1 MNATASPIGLKE
13 RHEAIDLLRGVALLG
28 ILVMNIQAFAMPMAA
43 YFNPTALGDR
53 GQVDFYIW
61 AFSHLFFDQKFMTIF
76 SWLFGAGIVLMTAR
90 AVERGVKPAM
100 FHYRRMLALLVFG
113 LIHAYLIWDGDI
125 LVLYAI
131 CGALVYP
138 FRKLRPMVLLA
149 LGLLL
154 LGIGSSLMVWAA
166 FALPQGYADMTNGA
180 EALQEF
186 QEFWAPTAEQLQR
199 EVLAFQGG
207 WLAQMPVRT
216 ANALEFHLTD
226 IWVWGVWRAAGNMLI
241 GMALLR
247 WRVLTAELPQNFYR
261 DLAVIGFGFGLPL
274 IAGGVASMAA
284 HDWETFYSFFIS
296 GQFNYWASLLV
307 ALGWV
312 GFTISLWH
320 AGFARGLAARLIAV
334 GRTAFSCY
342 ILTSLIC
349 TFIFY
354 GHGLGLY
361 MHISRPGQLGVTLGV
376 WIALL
381 IVAPLWLQRFNFG
394 PLEWL
399 WRTLT
404 YGERQPFRR
413 ERHSSRD

>member
-1 MNATASPIGLKE
+1 
-13 RHEAIDLLRGVALLG
+13 
-28 ILVMNIQAFAMPMAA
+28 
-43 YFNPTALGDR
+43 
-53 GQVDFYIW
+53 
-61 AFSHLFFDQKFMTIF
+61 
-76 SWLFGAGIVLMTAR
+76 
-90 AVERGVKPAM
+90 
-100 FHYRRMLALLVFG
+100 
-113 LIHAYLIWDGDI
+113 
-125 LVLYAI
+125 
-131 CGALVYP
+131 
-138 FRKLRPMVLLA
+138 
-149 LGLLL
+149 
-154 LGIGSSLMVWAA
+154 
-166 FALPQGYADMTNGA
+166 
-180 EALQEF
+180 
-186 QEFWAPTAEQLQR
+186 
-199 EVLAFQGG
+199 VLAFQGG

-361 MHISRPGQLGVTLGV
+361 MHVSRPGQLGVTLGV